1 MTTRTLLLM
10 RHGKSDWQ
18 AGAEGDF
25 SRPLA
30 KRGTRSSKLIG
41 QWLARQQ
48 VRPETVIASPAT
60 RTLQTAKLVCKVLD
74 IPRARIVQNERLY
87 LADASTLLD
96 VLRQLPADL
105 RTALLIGHNPGL
117 EELLVSLTG
126 NAIPD
131 PENGKLMPTAALA
144 HLEFD
149 SDWTQLAAGQARLV
163 ELVRA
168 RSLDER

>member
-10 RHGKSDWQ
+10 RHGKSDWN
-18 AGAEGDF
+18 AREEDDF

-41 QWLARQQ
+41 QWLAGQQ
-48 VRPETVIASPAT
+48 LQPEAVIASPAT

-74 IPRARIVQNERLY
+74 IPQTRIVQNERLY
-87 LADASTLLD
+87 LAEASTLLD

-105 RTALLIGHNPGL
+105 RIALLVGHNPGL
-117 EELLVSLTG
+117 EELLASLPG

-144 HLEFD
+144 QLEFD
-149 SDWTQLAAGQARLV
+149 SDWTQLAPGQARLV

-168 RSLDER
+168 RSLDDR